1 MKIIAFA
8 NQKGGVGK
16 TTSTYNIAWL
26 KAKDGANV
34 LMVDLNPQ
42 ASLTI
47 ACGMRPG
54 EAKLSICDLL
64 GSQADPYDCGY
75 PVGGKAGLDDQ
86 LNIIPSDIE
95 LAVTEQQLTGR
106 IAREQI
112 LARQLQKFEHEFD
125 YIFLDCPPQLGILTT
140 NALTA
145 ADEVII
151 PVEAE
156 YLAYR
161 GLRALHETID
171 VVRRELNSRLMVKGC
186 IVTKYRKVLSDQRAM
201 LSRIEDDGEN
211 ILGIVKLSGDAVRSE
226 MDGVPVVMSN
236 KSSDVAKAYVE
247 IAAKI

>member
-1 MKIIAFA
+1 M
-8 NQKGGVGK
+8 
-16 TTSTYNIAWL
+16 
-26 KAKDGANV
+26 
-34 LMVDLNPQ
+34 
-42 ASLTI
+42 
-47 ACGMRPG
+47 
-54 EAKLSICDLL
+54 
-64 GSQADPYDCGY
+64 
-75 PVGGKAGLDDQ
+75 
-86 LNIIPSDIE
+86 
-95 LAVTEQQLTGR
+95 
-106 IAREQI
+106 
-112 LARQLQKFEHEFD
+112 
-125 YIFLDCPPQLGILTT
+125 
-140 NALTA
+140 
-145 ADEVII
+145 II